1 MEFQGQNQVPPGQQ
15 YQYWRYSSMQ
25 PHRGVLI
32 LIFGLLGLFTCA
44 IFGLLAWI
52 FGNED
57 LKKMDLG
64 IMDPSGRDL
73 TNAGRILGIISV
85 SLTVL
90 GLVMILAY
98 MFFVM
103 GVAASASN
111 GIFHI

>member
-1 MEFQGQNQVPPGQQ
+1 MDYRDSHQTPPGQQ
-15 YQYWRYSSMQ
+15 FQYWQYPPMQ

-32 LIFGLLGLFTCA
+32 FIFGLLGLFTCA

-57 LKKMDLG
+57 LKKMEQG

-85 SLTVL
+85 SITVL
-90 GLVMILAY
+90 GLVIILAY
-98 MFFVM
+98 FFFVM
-103 GVAASASN
+103 GVAASLSN
-111 GIFHI
+111 GVFHF